1 MKFLKEDG
9 FYVGE
14 KCNHILDNTIIDEI
28 TRRKAL
34 SIVFQNEM
42 LSKERIGIEDA
53 INLVYILF
61 LAGNIDLHS
70 DPGRLENLS
79 YFEVDETTKKV
90 SKLLVRNYAEGRD
103 IPLHFPIEMISSFVE
118 LKALMLYNINVA
130 PPNLV
135 KEIRGRNLPLKPQQ
149 PLCNLKKLDISF
161 SKMDDKEAILE
172 TKIFHLLPKLESV
185 AFRLF
190 TGRTETR
197 YLRKVLGDLRSSCCA
212 CRMTLKRIDL
222 SYTMCT
228 QSELKTLLVEVV
240 PSLPN
245 LVHINMRD
253 NKIESIQQIGESINR
268 DRGINNSRLKCQSTL
283 QNLDL
288 SWNMVILK
296 IKTNPKEKAGLMA
309 ILCAFKGLCNLGMNV
324 NVKEYSSDI
333 QYQLRMNHAGRRLVE
348 SLNDK
353 FLSSSL
359 LPIILERA
367 FKKSQNIHP
376 FQWRDERKKDPTG
389 MYYLFRS
396 GPILQTFLQ
405 HRLASNY
412 HVGHNDCCE
421 TRSHKRRKIIESK

>member
-1 MKFLKEDG
+1 MKFLKEDE
-9 FYVGE
+9 FHVGE
-14 KCNHILDNTIIDEI
+14 ECNHVLDNTIIDEI

-34 SIVFQNEM
+34 SIVYQNEM

-70 DPGRLENLS
+70 DPGKLENLS

-103 IPLHFPIEMISSFVE
+103 IPLQFPIEMISSFVD

-130 PPNLV
+130 PPNFV
-135 KEIRGRNLPLKPQQ
+135 KEIRGRNPPLKPQQ

-197 YLRKVLGDLRSSCCA
+197 YLRNVLGDLKSSYCA

-228 QSELKTLLVEVV
+228 QSELKTLLLEVV

-268 DRGINNSRLKCQSTL
+268 DRGINSSRLKCQSTL
-283 QNLDL
+283 QILDL

-324 NVKEYSSDI
+324 NVKEYPSDI

-412 HVGHNDCCE
+412 HVGHNDFCE